1 MERTAQS
8 QYIIGCISLLSNRL
22 TQFGDDFLPDLSFKQ
37 WFLLMMISKMGPDE
51 INVNS
56 IAEFVGTSRQ
66 NVKKMLLPLS
76 EKGYVTM
83 QKSTT
88 DARALSILLT
98 RKAKTYLTKNE
109 NLADKKTEQLFSSF
123 TDEQLNS
130 LVINLRQLLQTLS
143 E

>member
-1 MERTAQS
+1 MERTAKS

-37 WFLLMMISKMGPDE
+37 WFLLMMISKMGNDE

-66 NVKKMLLPLS
+66 NVKKMLVPLS
-76 EKGYVTM
+76 DKGYVTM

-88 DARALSILLT
+88 DARSLSILLT
-98 RKAKTYLTKNE
+98 KKAKTYLTKNAD
-109 NLADKKTEQLFSSF
+109 LADQKTEKLFADF
-123 TDEQLNS
+123 TDEQLNF
-130 LVINLRQLLQTLS
+130 LVTNLRQLLQTLS

>member
-1 MERTAQS
+1 MERTAKS

-37 WFLLMMISKMGPDE
+37 WFLLMMISKMGTDE
-51 INVNS
+51 ININS

-66 NVKKMLLPLS
+66 NVKKMLVPLS
-76 EKGYVTM
+76 DKGYVTM

-98 RKAKTYLTKNE
+98 KKAKTYLTKNAD
-109 NLADKKTEQLFSSF
+109 LADQKTEKLFADF
-123 TDEQLNS
+123 IRAS
-130 LVINLRQLLQTLS
+130 LENH
-143 E
+143 EK

>member
-1 MERTAQS
+1 MERTAKS

-37 WFLLMMISKMGPDE
+37 WFLLMMISKMGTDE
-51 INVNS
+51 ININS

-66 NVKKMLLPLS
+66 NVKKMLVPLS
-76 EKGYVTM
+76 DKGYVTM

-98 RKAKTYLTKNE
+98 KKAKTYLTKNAD
-109 NLADKKTEQLFSSF
+109 LADQKTEKLFADF
-123 TDEQLNS
+123 TDEQLNF
-130 LVINLRQLLQTLS
+130 LVTNLRQLLQTLS